1 MICTRFK
8 TLIDF
13 IPYICNMAYPFKD
26 ILQQYWGYSSFRDL
40 QEDIIESVYHKK
52 DTLGLMPT
60 GGGKSITFQVPALA
74 MGGIC
79 LVITP
84 LIALMK
90 DQVHNLL
97 KKGIKAAAI
106 YSGMRR
112 EEIAITLDNCIY
124 GNYKFLYLS
133 PERLETELFLAKLEH
148 LNVSFI
154 TVDEAHCISQWGY
167 DFRPSYLNV
176 GKIRELKP
184 ECPVLALTATATPLV
199 VEDIQEKLGFKKK
212 NVFRKSFKRENLA
225 YTVEYSENKFN
236 RLVELIEQ
244 HPGSG
249 IVYVRNRKMTKEL
262 SEVLNRNDI
271 SASFYHAGLDSFV
284 KDKRQKEW
292 TANKTRIVVS
302 TNAFGM
308 GIDKPDVRIVV
319 HFDIPDSPEAYF
331 QEAGRAGRDGEPSTA
346 CLLYSKTDVSNLK
359 KSFTNA
365 FPEKPFIKTVYNHLM
380 NHLQVAIEDGLGRTF
395 DFELGKFCKAF
406 ALNVIQANNA
416 LNILERS
423 GLIQNTDTRE
433 NNSRLYFLAGKEELF
448 GFQNQRK
455 EYEELIKTILRSYSG
470 LFSTYVYIS
479 EQTLA
484 GRTGL
489 TNEQVYQYLVNLDK
503 AGLVK
508 YIPQKKTPTITL
520 LKDRVPGSV
529 IVISKSI
536 YEDQQERMKN
546 RVDAMLYYIMSDTIC
561 RSQILLAYFGEK
573 KSKACG
579 VCDVC
584 TSGHKN
590 LFGLIREAVL
600 DRIRASGST
609 DINELAKS
617 LTFDKAKS
625 MEVIRFMIDN
635 GDILMEDKQIK
646 INS

>member
-1 MICTRFK
+1 
-8 TLIDF
+8 
-13 IPYICNMAYPFKD
+13 MAYPFKE
-26 ILQQYWGYSSFRDL
+26 ILQRFWGYNSFRDL
-40 QEDIIESVYHKK
+40 QEDIIESVYLKK

-74 MGGIC
+74 MDGIC
-79 LVITP
+79 IVVTP

-133 PERLETELFLAKLEH
+133 PERLETELFLSKLEH

-176 GKIRELKP
+176 GNIRKLKP
-184 ECPVLALTATATPLV
+184 NCPVLALTATATLLV
-199 VEDIQEKLGFKKK
+199 VDDIQEKLGFSKK

-225 YTVEYSENKFN
+225 YKVEYSENKFN
-236 RLVELIEQ
+236 RLVELLVQ
-244 HPGSG
+244 HSGSG

-262 SEVLNRNDI
+262 AEFLTLNEI
-271 SASFYHAGLDSFV
+271 PASFYHAGLDSFV
-284 KDKRQKEW
+284 KDKRQKAW
-292 TANKTRIVVS
+292 TENKSRIMVS

-331 QEAGRAGRDGEPSTA
+331 QEAGRAGRDGEPATA
-346 CLLYSKTDVSNLK
+346 FLLYSRTDVSNLK

-365 FPEKPFIKTVYNHLM
+365 FPEKSFIRTVYHHLM
-380 NHLQVAIEDGLGRTF
+380 NYLQVAIEDGIGRTF

-406 ALNVIQANNA
+406 ALNVVQANNA

-448 GFQNQRK
+448 GFQNQRQ

-470 LFSTYVYIS
+470 LFSSYVYIS
-479 EQTLA
+479 EQTIA

-489 TNEQVYQYLVNLDK
+489 SNEQVYQYLVNLDK
-503 AGLVK
+503 VGLVK

-520 LKDRVPGSV
+520 LKDRVPEN
-529 IVISKSI
+529 IITISKSI
-536 YEDQQERMKN
+536 YEEQQERMKR
-546 RVDAMLYYIMSDTIC
+546 RVDAMLYYISSDLIC

-573 KSKACG
+573 KSKPCKI
-579 VCDVC
+579 CDIC
-584 TSGHKN
+584 TSNSQQKDLSGS
-590 LFGLIREAVL
+590 IRKAVL
-600 DRIRASGST
+600 DKLNLTGSI
-609 DINELAKS
+609 DINELIKD
-617 LTFDKAKS
+617 LTYDKEKS
-625 MEVIRFMIDN
+625 MEVIRFMADN
-635 GDILMEDKQIK
+635 GDILLEDKQIK

>member
-1 MICTRFK
+1 VICTRFK

-520 LKDRVPGSV
+520 LKDRVPGSI

-536 YEDQQERMKN
+536 YEDQQKRMKN

-600 DRIRASGST
+600 DRIRASGFT